1 MKIDQTPQL
10 DFKDVLIRPKRST
23 LNSRSEVNIEREFA
37 FPYSSLKWKGVPIIA
52 ANMDTTGT
60 FGVYDVLSKNNIITC
75 LNKFYTIEDFKKQ
88 TLNPDFFMI
97 STGIDESRF
106 GELNEIIQFT
116 KAKWI
121 CVDVA
126 NGYMKQIVTYCEKLR
141 ASFPDKIIVAGN
153 VATREMVEELI
164 LNGKVDVVKVGI
176 GPGSACLTRLKTGV
190 GVPQLSAIIECA
202 DAAHGC
208 GGYIIGDG
216 GITCPGDMSKA
227 FGGGADFVM
236 VGGTDHDYVNPVK
249 FNDAWN
255 HEDLDEP
262 ALWRDAMSKEI
273 NDMVKKKDWRR
284 TKRSDIPQYRRVIG
298 NKWFFKQK
306 GNGIYRARLVALGY
320 YQAPGVDNEDSFSL
334 VVVDITYRII
344 VIMSMVWKFQL
355 EIVDV
360 ETVFLYGDLDEEIY
374 MKMPVGIQEI
384 LDEADD
390 WDDCVVLDKAM

>member
-23 LNSRSEVNIEREFA
+23 LNSRSEVNIEREFV
-37 FPYSSLKWKGVPIIA
+37 FPYSSLIWKGVPIIA

-60 FGVYDVLSKNNIITC
+60 FGVYKVLSKNNIITC
-75 LNKFYTIEDFKKQ
+75 LNKFYTIEDFKTQ

-106 GELNEIIQFT
+106 SELNEIIQFT

-126 NGYMKQIVTYCEKLR
+126 NGYMKQIVRYCEKLR

-236 VGGTDHDYVNPVK
+236 VGGQFAGHDENPGEVIEENNK
-249 FNDAWN
+249 KYKLFYGMSSEHAMKKHYGGMKNYRSSEGRLIKIPYRGKL
-255 HEDLDEP
+255 EDTV
-262 ALWRDAMSKEI
+262 RDYLGGVRSTCTYINSKCI
-273 NDMVKKKDWRR
+273 KYMPKCTTFLMVSQQLN
-284 TKRSDIPQYRRVIG
+284 TH
-298 NKWFFKQK
+298 
-306 GNGIYRARLVALGY
+306 LV
-320 YQAPGVDNEDSFSL
+320 
-334 VVVDITYRII
+334 
-344 VIMSMVWKFQL
+344 
-355 EIVDV
+355 
-360 ETVFLYGDLDEEIY
+360 
-374 MKMPVGIQEI
+374 
-384 LDEADD
+384 
-390 WDDCVVLDKAM
+390 